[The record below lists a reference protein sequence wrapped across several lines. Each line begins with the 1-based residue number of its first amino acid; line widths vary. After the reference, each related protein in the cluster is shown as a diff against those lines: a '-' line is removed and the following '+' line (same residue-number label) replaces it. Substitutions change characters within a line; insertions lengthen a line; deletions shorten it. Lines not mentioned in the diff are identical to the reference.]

1 VRASSRNGRRDLTL
15 LDRHG
20 MRGDSRFEHS
30 RARGGTLLERS
41 STRGFT
47 LLELMV
53 AIALIGLLVTLVLPR
68 LGILGGVSLQ
78 ASARQLA
85 SRIELLR
92 EDAAL
97 RGHWVRLSFDP
108 QSGRYGAEVFVD
120 TSSGGRFL
128 ADDAPLFRTVTLPD
142 AVRLDVSGPG
152 LTTTREGYQA
162 ALFSPDGYTDPLVV
176 RLANG
181 PDDIYSIVVEPAR
194 TRPRI
199 VEGAVDVRAST
210 GGGATS
216 GRLGRG
222 MSRGLQ

>member
-1 VRASSRNGRRDLTL
+1 MRGFASLRRNG
-15 LDRHG
+15 
-20 MRGDSRFEHS
+20 S
-30 RARGGTLLERS
+30 
-41 STRGFT
+41 RGFS

-68 LGILGGVSLQ
+68 FGILGGVSLQ

-97 RGHWVRLSFDP
+97 RGRWVRLSFDP
-108 QSGRYGAEVFVD
+108 QSGRYGAEVYVD
-120 TSSGGRFL
+120 TSSGGRFV
-128 ADDAPLFRTVTLPD
+128 AEDAPLFRTVALPD
-142 AVRLDVSGPG
+142 SLRLDVSGPG

-181 PDDIYSIVVEPAR
+181 PDDVYSIVVEPAR
-194 TRPRI
+194 TRPRV
-199 VEGAVDVRAST
+199 VEGAVDVRATTSS
-210 GGGATS
+210 GATS
-216 GRLGRG
+216 GGLGRG
-222 MSRGLQ
+222 MSRSLR

>member
-1 VRASSRNGRRDLTL
+1 MRASSRSGTRRLTL
-15 LDRHG
+15 R
-20 MRGDSRFEHS
+20 
-30 RARGGTLLERS
+30 ERNGA
-41 STRGFT
+41 RGFT
-47 LLELMV
+47 LLELAL

-68 LGILGGVSLQ
+68 LGIVGGVSLQ

-97 RGHWVRLSFDP
+97 RGRWVRLSFDP
-108 QSGRYGAEVFVD
+108 QSGRYGAEVYVD

-142 AVRLDVSGPG
+142 AVRIDVAGPG

-162 ALFSPDGYTDPLVV
+162 ALFSPDGYTDPMVV

-181 PDDIYSIVVEPAR
+181 PDDVYSIVVEPAR

-199 VEGAVDVRAST
+199 VEGAVDVRATTS
-210 GGGATS
+210 GGATS
-216 GRLGRG
+216 GGLGRG
-222 MSRGLQ
+222 MSRSLR